1 MLLFGRAV
9 APRCLAPEGPAPVAP
24 AGATDRKAVENVY
37 GVTGRKHEVEDPLLD
52 QRQCRALPGEG
63 LVGSKVRK
71 EVPPMPVEVPV
82 DGRVIVTLFTEDLHR
97 QHLDVGQLRFRAALP
112 QSTAERHPPVGVIDL
127 QIQQD
132 ERFFQA
138 ASRRPHGQTEGEPHP
153 CRKNPRIGYQDTFLW
168 SRFTRLTPKRRP
180 LRRSVPL
187 PSCSRCRAS
196 TSCRRSMPPH
206 WPSSCPASTSTPLWI
221 SSAATSKP

>member
-82 DGRVIVTLFTEDLHR
+82 DGRVIVTALLFAEDLHG
-97 QHLDVGQLRFRAALP
+97 QDLDSFGSGPRCLSR
-112 QSTAERHPPVGVIDL
+112 PPNVTL
-127 QIQQD
+127 
-132 ERFFQA
+132 
-138 ASRRPHGQTEGEPHP
+138 
-153 CRKNPRIGYQDTFLW
+153 L
-168 SRFTRLTPKRRP
+168 
-180 LRRSVPL
+180 
-187 PSCSRCRAS
+187 
-196 TSCRRSMPPH
+196 
-206 WPSSCPASTSTPLWI
+206 
-221 SSAATSKP
+221 